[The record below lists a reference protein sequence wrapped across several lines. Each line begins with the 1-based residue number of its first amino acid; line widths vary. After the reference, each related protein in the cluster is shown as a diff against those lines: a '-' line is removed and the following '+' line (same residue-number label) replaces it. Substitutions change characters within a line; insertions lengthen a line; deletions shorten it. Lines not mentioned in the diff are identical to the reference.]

1 MNVIQ
6 KVYALMG
13 WKLPKPSEQK
23 LASIKIIGT
32 AWEPVKD
39 AEIAFK
45 EANGARFALAKYKQI
60 KQAFDD
66 NDLGT
71 VATLLN
77 SVKDDDDSTGAALL
91 RVTLPELREK
101 KQRGPFYFINETRM
115 RKRDADAKR
124 WREIANSLGVDW
136 ASAPYPAAKAVAE
149 RISRDGE
156 PSEKTIARAFGAKII
171 SVHPQ
176 TRVSLSIP

>member
-66 NDLGT
+66 NDLEHRRH
-71 VATLLN
+71 VA
-77 SVKDDDDSTGAALL
+77 
-91 RVTLPELREK
+91 
-101 KQRGPFYFINETRM
+101 KQCQRRRRQYWCGPVES
-115 RKRDADAKR
+115 D
-124 WREIANSLGVDW
+124 
-136 ASAPYPAAKAVAE
+136 VA
-149 RISRDGE
+149 
-156 PSEKTIARAFGAKII
+156 
-171 SVHPQ
+171 
-176 TRVSLSIP
+176 